1 MFVSVSVSGG
11 VVIYEL
17 SPPRTVWRWSM
28 NPSMIALPYSYALVT
43 PPPSTGLRY
52 A

>member
-11 VVIYEL
+11 VVIYRL
-17 SPPRTVWRWSM
+17 SPPRTDWRCSM
-28 NPSMIALPYSYALVT
+28 KPSMIALPYSYALVT